1 MKEWP
6 RVQDW
11 ENFKDRRSLIF
22 LTGRILG
29 DLLSAGGG
37 LVLWTYGCP
46 RLGKV
51 SQNMDRTL
59 QCFSGEHLGDNERPA
74 EVLETPT
81 PQLVHFQLQGQP
93 RGQVQLVYLVPGDPG
108 FQRRHKSFGI

>member
-1 MKEWP
+1 MEEWP

-37 LVLWTYGCP
+37 LVLWCP

-59 QCFSGEHLGDNERPA
+59 QCFAGEHLGDNERPA
-74 EVLETPT
+74 EDLEIPNRNSYIFSYTVNLEGRYNLYIWYLET
-81 PQLVHFQLQGQP
+81 QAS
-93 RGQVQLVYLVPGDPG
+93 RGGTRALGS
-108 FQRRHKSFGI
+108 KW